1 MSTQFF
7 MLIPNM
13 LFVLTETL
21 IVTNEIAEYWPKNA
35 IFAYPEQ
42 VGLDFG
48 HVRSFISKQI
58 IHEFV
63 AREKLYR
70 MV

>member
-1 MSTQFF
+1 MW
-7 MLIPNM
+7 
-13 LFVLTETL
+13 FVLAERL
-21 IVTNEIAEYWPKNA
+21 IIMNEIAEYWPKNA
-35 IFAYPEQ
+35 IFDYSEQ
-42 VGLDFG
+42 VGLDLR

-63 AREKLYR
+63 ARGKLYR

>member
-1 MSTQFF
+1 MQFF

-13 LFVLTETL
+13 TFVLTERVA
-21 IVTNEIAEYWPKNA
+21 IKREIEEYWPKNA
-35 IFAYPEQ
+35 IFAYSDQ
-42 VGLDFG
+42 VGLGFG

-58 IHEFV
+58 IYDFV

-70 MV
+70 MI

>member
-1 MSTQFF
+1 
-7 MLIPNM
+7 M

-21 IVTNEIAEYWPKNA
+21 IITNDIAEYWPKNA

-58 IHEFV
+58 IHDFV
-63 AREKLYR
+63 AHEKLYR
-70 MV
+70 MA